1 MRVLWLVLGC
11 AILLSL
17 TPFVGATLEAD
28 TGTWVMLQLRL
39 PRVLLGA
46 LVGATL
52 GIVGATYQVIFEN
65 PLATPSTIGT
75 TAGASLGAL
84 AVLVLVPVSWSL
96 GTPMVAAGAF
106 VGALAVSFGVA
117 GLAAVRQ
124 LRTDELLLAGIAV
137 TLAAGAITTGLQV
150 AADAAAT
157 FQAVRWSLGS
167 LSVIGY
173 RPALILAP
181 IALITLV
188 TVWSQSRALEAMV
201 AGHERAAT
209 QGVDVTQVRTLGL
222 GVGALGVAACVA
234 VAGPIAFVG
243 LLVPHLVRLVVGVS
257 RRKLLPLS
265 AVVGAAMLPVA
276 DALARVV
283 LPGRELPVGV
293 LTAAVGAP
301 LLLALLVRRRR

>member
-1 MRVLWLVLGC
+1 MRVLSLVVAC
-11 AILLSL
+11 VVLLVL
-17 TPFVGATLEAD
+17 TPFVGGSLEWDSAS
-28 TGTWVMLQLRL
+28 WVMLQLRL
-39 PRVLLGA
+39 PRVVLGA

-52 GIVGATYQVIFEN
+52 GIVGAAFQAVFEN

-84 AVLVLVPVSWSL
+84 AVLVLVPVGVSI

-106 VGALAVSFGVA
+106 VGALVASFGVA
-117 GLAAVRQ
+117 TLAAVRQ

-150 AADAAAT
+150 AADSAAT

-167 LSVIGY
+167 LSVVGY
-173 RPALILAP
+173 RSVLVLAP
-181 IALITLV
+181 VSVV
-188 TVWSQSRALEAMV
+188 TIVVILLQSRALEAMV
-201 AGHERAAT
+201 AGQDLAAT
-209 QGVDVTQVRTLGL
+209 QGVNVTSTRTISL

-234 VAGPIAFVG
+234 AAGPIAFVG
-243 LLVPHLVRLVVGVS
+243 LLVPHLVRLVVGAS

-265 AVVGAAMLPVA
+265 AVVGASLLPVA

-283 LPGRELPVGV
+283 LPGQELPVGV
-293 LTAAVGAP
+293 LTAALGAP
-301 LLLALLVRRRR
+301 LLLALLVRRKR